1 MIEAFAIGVLVGA
14 GAIYLGYL
22 CYLRG
27 RRDAR
32 GEVQP

>member
-1 MIEAFAIGVLVGA
+1 MIEAFAAGVLVGA
-14 GAIYLGYL
+14 GSVYGGYL

-27 RRDAR
+27 RRDER

>member
-1 MIEAFAIGVLVGA
+1 MIEAFLSGVLVGS

-27 RRDAR
+27 RRDER